1 MIDMNTQ
8 EFANIPTDKT
18 RKRIVIIGGGFAG
31 LKLAKKIDKKR
42 YQIVLIDKNN
52 YYQFQPLL
60 YQVASAGLEP
70 SSISYPHR
78 KYFWNNPNF
87 IYCMTKAEKVLPEEN
102 LILTSIGKIAYD
114 YLVVATGCD
123 TNYFGN
129 EETPKHSYA
138 LKSLSES
145 ILLRNRILL
154 SFEQATRT
162 NDPKE
167 LEKILSFV
175 VVGAG
180 ATGVEIA
187 GALADMRRKILPKDY
202 PGVDFSKMTITLLDG
217 APRVLAALSEKSS
230 FEAEKILTKRGVI
243 VKCNSLVNGCTE
255 NGIELKDG
263 TVIESQNI
271 IWVTGVI
278 ANSINGL
285 AEESYFRNRLLV
297 DEINRVK
304 SYDNIFAIGDT
315 ALMMKE
321 KYPKG
326 HPQVAQPALQMAV
339 NLAKNLNSEKEG
351 YVWRKFEYKDKGS
364 MATIGKNAAVAEIG
378 NMKFKGFFAWWIWLF
393 IHIMSMI
400 GMRNKV
406 TIMVD
411 WLWNYLNYDVSL
423 RLFIRPKANDMYR
436 NEE

>member
-1 MIDMNTQ
+1 MTMLK
-8 EFANIPTDKT
+8 FANIPEDKT
-18 RKRIVIIGGGFAG
+18 RKRVVIVGGGFAG
-31 LKLAKKIDKKR
+31 LKLAKKIDKNR
-42 YQIVLIDKNN
+42 YQVVLIDKNN

-78 KYFWNNPNF
+78 KYFWDNPNF
-87 IYCMTKAEKVLPEEN
+87 IYCMAKAEEVLPTEN
-102 LILTSIGKIAYD
+102 MLLTSIGRISYD

-129 EETPKHSYA
+129 KETPKYSYA

-162 NDPKE
+162 NDEKE

-180 ATGVEIA
+180 ATGVEVA
-187 GALADMRRKILPKDY
+187 GALADMKRKILPKDY
-202 PGVDFSKMTITLLDG
+202 PGVDFSKMKITLLDG

-230 FEAEKILTKRGVI
+230 HEAEKILTKRGVI
-243 VKCNSLVNGCTE
+243 VKCNCLVDGCVE
-255 NGIELKDG
+255 NGIALKDG
-263 TVIESQNI
+263 TIIESQNV
-271 IWVTGVI
+271 IWVTGVV
-278 ANSINGL
+278 ANSIAGL
-285 AEESYFRNRLLV
+285 DENSYFRNRLIV
-297 DEINRVK
+297 DEFNKVK
-304 SYDNIFAIGDT
+304 SYDNIFALGDT
-315 ALMMKE
+315 ALMMNE
-321 KYPKG
+321 EYPKG
-326 HPQVAQPALQMAV
+326 HPQVAQPALQMAI
-339 NLAKNLNSEKEG
+339 NLAKNLNKEKEG
-351 YVWRKFEYKDKGS
+351 YAWKKFVYKDKGS

-378 NMKFKGFFAWWIWLF
+378 NMKFKGFFAWWIWLL
-393 IHIMSMI
+393 IHILSMI

-406 TIMVD
+406 TILVN

-423 RLFIRPKANDMYR
+423 RLFIKPKDNAMYKG
-436 NEE
+436 EEI